1 MKKTNEMA
9 IELMSDGFSKFV
21 REKME
26 TIQSQSSKSFG
37 IFAGQAL
44 ASMAIEFL
52 KIGNIRPTYNDLDIF
67 QVLGKHDMNNA
78 TERYKNIETSIVN
91 KASLF
96 SEKKLDLNFNESI
109 GGIYLQSIYQTERDE
124 YCEVNRELSKNS
136 SMIIF
141 HTLRKEMVNYVYL
154 INTKNKVAIDL
165 NEETIDLVDSFDIN
179 STQIGINLITNKVY
193 FTGNF
198 LYFLKNRQL
207 EIVNFSTPAHSL
219 IRLFKKAEELEVYFD
234 KKESID
240 TYSMQAYLHNKLDKD
255 VLIKIKA
262 AKANCVAYIEKANNG
277 RNLFFGKAHLEKL
290 KGTDIADYFQVKNVV
305 NHMNEDRNQEN
316 DIYLTSL
323 PVNYD
328 NLYMIDLKDDK
339 DYFMNMIN
347 KIEESKYIKSGMSGK
362 VGNMIKDLTRSV
374 NESLSNGDISYYAG
388 QRIDTFMVG
397 ASALRKTLN
406 NLREN
411 KISSFK
417 VEFERS
423 GFIDKINL
431 DHTKF
436 NSFNNTGLNKIN
448 NLIGNHPEIR
458 ETFKDKHIF
467 EAECLYSALKVLE
480 KEFGSLIYPMISSD
494 HRLISILKIISPDNN
509 EAIIEKSI
517 SRINKIMEDN
527 SAIFNENPYIEEF
540 ENCSL
545 VELNSTLDLIEE
557 GSYQNNCIGGYSELV
572 KKGEVKIISVRF
584 KDSNRRISISLES
597 RTVYTVLGEDLYE
610 KNKYG
615 NLTELR
621 SGLEVFHKSWS
632 FGQVKDKNN
641 RPSTFENI
649 KEILMII
656 ADKFNISTIKESEML
671 DSNIVERFI
680 SQNQKEELIT
690 VTDTDKE
697 VRYLIDYYVGSEY
710 GVQGLAEVIT
720 ASNGNKIH
728 LDDFDRNELRTI
740 KFIKDGDKT
749 KTISEECFGDMPF

>member
-9 IELMSDGFSKFV
+9 IELMSSRFAKFV

-26 TIQSQSSKSFG
+26 EVQSQSSKSFG

-52 KIGNIRPTYNDLDIF
+52 KIGNIRPIYNDLDIF
-67 QVLGKHDMNNA
+67 QVLGKHDMSNA
-78 TERYKNIETSIVN
+78 TNRYKNIETSIVN

-96 SEKKLDLNFNESI
+96 SEKKLDLDFNESI
-109 GGIYLQSIYQTERDE
+109 SGIYLQSTYQTEEDE

-255 VLIKIKA
+255 VSIKIKE
-262 AKANCVAYIEKANNG
+262 AKDNCVSYIEKINNG

-290 KGTDIADYFQVKNVV
+290 KGADLSEYFQVKKVV
-305 NHMNEDRNQEN
+305 NHMNEDRNQET
-316 DIYLTSL
+316 DIYLTAL

-339 DYFMNMIN
+339 DYFMIMIN

-362 VGNMIKDLTRSV
+362 VGNMIKDLTCSV
-374 NESLSNGDISYYAG
+374 NESLSNGNIGYYAG
-388 QRIDTFMVG
+388 QKIDTFMVG

-406 NLREN
+406 NLRES
-411 KISSFK
+411 KYSSFT

-423 GFIDKINL
+423 NCIDKITL

-436 NSFNNTGLNKIN
+436 NDFNNLGLNKMN
-448 NLIGNHPEIR
+448 NLIEKHTEIR
-458 ETFKDKHIF
+458 ETFKDKYIF
-467 EAECLYSALKVLE
+467 EAGYLYSAIKTIE
-480 KEFGSLIYPMISSD
+480 KEFGKLIYPIISSD
-494 HRLISILKIISPDNN
+494 HRLISILNTVSSNN
-509 EAIIEKSI
+509 YEIVVEKSI

-527 SAIFNENPYIEEF
+527 SAIFNENPYIEELK
-540 ENCSL
+540 NCTL
-545 VELNSTLDLIEE
+545 VELNSTSDLIEE
-557 GSYQNNCIGGYSELV
+557 GSYQNNCIGGYTELV
-572 KKGEVKIISVRF
+572 KSGEIKIISVRF
-584 KDSNRRISISLES
+584 KDSNRRISISMKSKL
-597 RTVYTVLGEDLYE
+597 VYTVPREDLYE
-610 KNKYG
+610 KDKYA
-615 NLTELR
+615 NLRELR
-621 SGLEVFHKSWS
+621 SVLEVSYKRWS
-632 FGQVKDKNN
+632 FDQVKDSNN
-641 RPSTFENI
+641 KPSTFENI

-656 ADKFNISTIKESEML
+656 AGRFNIPIIRKSEML
-671 DSNIVERFI
+671 DNEIVEKFI
-680 SQNQKEELIT
+680 DCKNGEKLINI
-690 VTDTDKE
+690 TDTE
-697 VRYLIDYYVGSEY
+697 VRYLIDHYVGSEY
-710 GVQGLAEVIT
+710 GIKGLAEIMT
-720 ASNGNKIH
+720 KSNNDKIH
-728 LDDFDRNELRTI
+728 LDDFNKNELRTI

-749 KTISEECFGDMPF
+749 KVISEEYLGDIPF